1 VNTEWCDRYGE
12 WALVTG
18 ASSGLGAEFVRQLA
32 EKKMNIILLARRE
45 ELMNILAEEVHSR
58 FGVDTLVISQDL
70 TQLTNPDKLLE
81 KIGDR
86 EVGLLVNNAG
96 YGMIGNF
103 HTRNGNRQSQMVY
116 LNCVVPVQLTQV
128 FLPAMVERGK
138 GGLIFLASTAGYQ
151 ATPYFS
157 AYGASKGFNLL
168 LGEALW
174 GEYHNRGVDVL
185 ALSPGFTE
193 TGFQKVAG
201 TKSTKSVSVAGPV
214 EVVSLAL
221 ESLGKAPSV
230 IHGKRNRFMA
240 FSQRFT
246 PRKLVIK
253 VTGALMK
260 RMRVPKGDL

>member
-1 VNTEWCDRYGE
+1 MNTKWRDRYGE
-12 WALVTG
+12 WAFVTG

-45 ELMNILAEEVHSR
+45 ELMNTLAEEVRSQ
-58 FGVDTLVISQDL
+58 FDVDTLVITQDL
-70 TQLTNPDKLLE
+70 TQLTRTDKLLE

-96 YGMIGNF
+96 YGMIGSF
-103 HTRNGNRQSQMVY
+103 HTLNKNRQSQMVY
-116 LNCVVPVQLTQV
+116 LHCVVPILLTQT
-128 FLPAMVERGK
+128 FLPAMVEKGK

-151 ATPYFS
+151 ATPFFS
-157 AYGASKGFNLL
+157 AYGATKGFNLL

-174 GEYHNRGVDVL
+174 GEYRNMGINVL

-201 TKSTKSVSVAGPV
+201 TKSTKSMSVAGPV

-221 ESLGKAPSV
+221 ENLGKVPSV
-230 IHGKRNRFMA
+230 IHGKRNRFIA
-240 FSQRFT
+240 FSQRFI
-246 PRKLVIK
+246 PQKLVIK
-253 VTGALMK
+253 VSGALMK
-260 RMRVPKGDL
+260 QMRVPKRDL